1 MGQTSLLEI
10 NPGLVVWTLVTFVA
24 LLLILKK
31 FVWGPILAAVD
42 RREESLKQMFE
53 SAEKAK
59 LQAQQLLESYEKQLA
74 AAREEV
80 EKIIENGKI
89 RAGKAADEIIA
100 QAHEESRELV
110 ERAKAEIIRERD
122 EAAAQIRNEVVRI
135 SLEAAERLIMKS
147 LEEADHRRFIEQ
159 TIADIETRVK

>member
-89 RAGKAADEIIA
+89 RAGKAADGIIA

-122 EAAAQIRNEVVRI
+122 EAAARIRSEVVRI
-135 SLEAAERLIMKS
+135 SLEAAERLIVKT
-147 LEEADHRRFIEQ
+147 LDEADHRRFIEQ
-159 TIADIETRVK
+159 TIAEIETRVK

>member
-10 NPGLVVWTLVTFVA
+10 NPGLVFWTLVTFVA

-42 RREESLKQMFE
+42 RREESLRQMFE
-53 SAEKAK
+53 AAEKAR
-59 LQAQQLLESYEKQLA
+59 LQAQQLLESYEQRLA
-74 AAREEV
+74 AARQEV
-80 EKIIENGKI
+80 EKIIESGKI
-89 RAGKAADEIIA
+89 RAGKAADGIIA
-100 QAHEESRELV
+100 QAHEEARDLV

-122 EAAAQIRNEVVRI
+122 EAADRIRNEVVRI
-135 SLEAAERLIMKS
+135 SLNAAERLIMKS

-159 TIADIETRVK
+159 TIAEIETRIK

>member
-10 NPGLVVWTLVTFVA
+10 NPGLMVWTLVTFVA

-42 RREESLKQMFE
+42 RREESLRQMFE
-53 SAEKAK
+53 AAEKAK
-59 LQAQQLLESYEKQLA
+59 LQAQQLIESYEQQLA

-80 EKIIENGKI
+80 DKIIENGKI
-89 RAGKAADEIIA
+89 RAGKAADGIIA
-100 QAHEESRELV
+100 QAHEESRDLV

-122 EAAAQIRNEVVRI
+122 EAAAQIRDGVVKI
-135 SLEAAERLIMKS
+135 SLEAAERLIMKT

-159 TIADIETRVK
+159 TIAEIETRIK